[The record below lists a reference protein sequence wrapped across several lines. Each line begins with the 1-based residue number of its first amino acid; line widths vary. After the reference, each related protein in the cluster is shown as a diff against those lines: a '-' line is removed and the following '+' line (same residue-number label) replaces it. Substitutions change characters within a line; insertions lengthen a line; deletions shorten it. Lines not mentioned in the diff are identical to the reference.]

1 MKSITIHVHPKA
13 AVVNR
18 RVEHTLN
25 RVVRGYDEVMS
36 RLGLGG
42 RKAQYDDEHYEFI
55 GGAQEGLRKKH
66 YDKSMRLLWKAERE
80 LPWTTF
86 HDCTTEER
94 TLFQMAEQSMS
105 KEERA
110 AHAKIT
116 SQEFRDMLDREY
128 TLEQKRAL
136 VAVLSAIGHGEAY
149 AWLVSAEVLGDV
161 KSTGAKAALTM
172 QVVEEAKHFVVL
184 RELMYAFDVEVPRQ
198 SVWEYVLLEQVYKAK
213 GLEKLFGMNVLVE
226 GIALSLFGML
236 SDFPGLEVLKLF
248 HLDESRHTALPVN
261 YFAEFPM
268 SRWERSNPLRRFNR
282 LRLVL
287 PALPLVFSLEAPLAV
302 LGIDAFE
309 FGGSVIRKV
318 GFLAGRAGFLL
329 PVSADELGE
338 GINQLFNA
346 YAKATRKGH
355 TFQNY
360 HLADTSRGDAVLAVE
375 AEIFQAA

>member
-1 MKSITIHVHPKA
+1 MKSLPIRVHPKA
-13 AVVNR
+13 DVINK
-18 RVEHTLN
+18 RVERVLN
-25 RVVRGYDEVMS
+25 RAVRGYDGVMA
-36 RLGLGG
+36 RLGMGG
-42 RKAQYDDEHYEFI
+42 RKAQYDDSHYEFI
-55 GGAQEGLRKKH
+55 GGAQDGLRSKH
-66 YDKSMRLLWKAERE
+66 YDKSLRLLWKAERE

-86 HDCTTEER
+86 HDCTSEER

-105 KEERA
+105 KEERQ

-116 SQEFRDMLDREY
+116 SREFREMLDREY
-128 TLEQKRAL
+128 TPEQKRAI
-136 VAVLSAIGHGEAY
+136 VTVLSAIGHGEAY

-184 RELMYAFDVEVPRQ
+184 RELMYAFDVEIPRQ
-198 SVWEYVLLEQVYKAK
+198 SVWEYLLLEQVYKAK

-236 SDFPGLEVLKLF
+236 SDLPGLEVLKLF

-268 SRWERSNPLRRFNR
+268 SAWEKQNPLRRFNR

-287 PALPLVFSLEAPLAV
+287 PSLPLVFYLEAPLAV

-318 GFLAGRAGFLL
+318 GFLAGRAGFEL
-329 PVSADELGE
+329 PVEADELGE
-338 GINQLFNA
+338 RINQLFNA
-346 YAKATRKGH
+346 YAGATREGH
-355 TFQNY
+355 EFREY
-360 HLADTSRGDAVLAVE
+360 HLADTSRGESVRAVE